1 MAKRTQKAGA
11 SAKYGPR
18 YGVSVRRRAAS
29 VLKKRSRR
37 FTCPSCQYQKVSRT
51 VAGIWECSKCGHK
64 FTGGYWE
71 PFTRATE
78 ANNRICLLYTSPS
91 PRDRYISRM
100 PSSA

>member
-29 VLKKRSRR
+29 VLKKRSKK

-51 VAGIWECSKCGHK
+51 VAGTVS
-64 FTGGYWE
+64 
-71 PFTRATE
+71 
-78 ANNRICLLYTSPS
+78 YTHLTLPTTH
-91 PRDRYISRM
+91 DV
-100 PSSA
+100 

>member
-29 VLKKRSRR
+29 VLKKRSRK

-51 VAGIWECSKCGHK
+51 VAGIWECSKCGTSSRWLLGALHK
-64 FTGGYWE
+64 G
-71 PFTRATE
+71 
-78 ANNRICLLYTSPS
+78 
-91 PRDRYISRM
+91 DRG
-100 PSSA
+100 